1 MKRKKGF
8 DKSILL
14 LIFIFLIIA
23 GAAVFFVF
31 RFRTDRITE
40 AIQEEEPFSLAFL
53 VTEAEE
59 LLFTEV
65 FMYHPATERGAVL
78 DVPGNTGIII
88 DSLKKIDR
96 IDVLFTEERTE
107 SYISR
112 IETLIDQPIPY
123 FIRIDIDDLISFI
136 DLVEGI
142 EMFIANPVEEVSEE
156 SMVLLPS
163 GSVRLDGAK
172 VKTFLTFRQED
183 AEGEFEK
190 TNRQLKFM
198 QSFLKQIG
206 TKSEE
211 LLHDNVFEL
220 VRSFIQT
227 NLEKNAL
234 QAYIREMENLDVEL
248 LVFQRVLGIERGVDQ
263 KVLLFPHYDGK
274 LLKETVK
281 QTKESL
287 ATSKVTANPGGTVR
301 LEILNGTKRN
311 GLASRTA
318 ELFKSYGFEVIKVG
332 NAENFDYEKTVVI
345 GRSDDINK
353 AQEVAGLIDCKK
365 IRTEQKPI
373 MESDEDFNSDFV
385 DVTLILGSDFDGR
398 YCKD

>member
-59 LLFTEV
+59 FLFTEV